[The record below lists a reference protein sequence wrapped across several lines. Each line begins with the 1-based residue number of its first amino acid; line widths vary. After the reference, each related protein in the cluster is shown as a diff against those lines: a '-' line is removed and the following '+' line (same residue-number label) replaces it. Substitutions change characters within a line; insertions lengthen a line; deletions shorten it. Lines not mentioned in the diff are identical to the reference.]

1 MVSIYFL
8 FSFILFFCTIQIVT
22 YQKPRRFYRRIF
34 LSESISQS
42 ESLQL
47 VLCNQ
52 VSKIQRE
59 LFYYHWEKKK
69 KLQRFTLKSFLFS
82 VDQQIYLP
90 NCCNCI
96 KVSSYKTDWCTILE
110 AKAVTRLN
118 TLFLIFQTSNSHKFS
133 FHLKC
138 GCGWLDDCGLQLCLK
153 LHSE

>member
-1 MVSIYFL
+1 MVSVYFL
-8 FSFILFFCTIQIVT
+8 FSFILFFCTIQIVI

-34 LSESISQS
+34 LSESVSQWVLAAS
-42 ESLQL
+42 FVQPSFQNPKRIILLSL
-47 VLCNQ
+47 
-52 VSKIQRE
+52 RG
-59 LFYYHWEKKK
+59 KKK

-96 KVSSYKTDWCTILE
+96 KVSSYKTDRCTILE

-118 TLFLIFQTSNSHKFS
+118 TLFLIFQTSNSRKFS

-138 GCGWLDDCGLQLCLK
+138 GCAWLDDCGLQLCLK